1 MEYARVFVK
10 KLTIL
15 QTNDMMNGGS
25 TMTKENNVNR
35 EVEAM
40 TQLAEIINAKG
51 DEGEI
56 RRILERGERDD
67 EPPAT
72 QPAES

>member
-1 MEYARVFVK
+1 
-10 KLTIL
+10 
-15 QTNDMMNGGS
+15 
-25 TMTKENNVNR
+25 MTKENNVNR

-40 TQLAEIINAKG
+40 TQLAQIINAKG

-56 RRILERGERDD
+56 RRILERGERQVQ
-67 EPPAT
+67 PPAT